1 MEYDN
6 KFGNIELYLWQIR
19 KSVADVIRERA
30 NLIGNVHYFD
40 ESEFFFMACR
50 LMLKYMLKRFSM
62 PGKNPIVDID
72 SIVNELY
79 DRGITFEASNSWY
92 AGRIVSNILLSG
104 IEISINPSGKYPLR
118 LSTTRQHQVRHH
130 HFNRKYASVS
140 GSDLVDIIFL
150 MKELAPR
157 LQAIV
162 HEEYQGRISKTAANR
177 IRRIAKK
184 HRRSMQ

>member
-30 NLIGNVHYFD
+30 DLIGNVHYFD

-118 LSTTRQHQVRHH
+118 LSTSRQHH
-130 HFNRKYASVS
+130 HFNWKYASVS

-177 IRRIAKK
+177 IRRIAAKA
-184 HRRSMQ
+184 RRRMQ